1 MPFSNQIALIT
12 GGSSGIGYA
21 LGRLLAANGAHVWLL
36 ARDQNRLAEALAGI
50 EENRRSSSQRCG
62 TLSADVTDPD
72 QAANAIDQLIQKIG
86 VPDLVINSAGVAHPG
101 RFYELDLKIFH
112 WMMDVNYFGIVNILK
127 AVVPSMINRGSG
139 HIVNISS
146 SAGFIGVYGY
156 SAYGASKYAVRGF
169 SDVLRAELKPLG
181 IKVSTVFP
189 PDTETPQLAY
199 EDQFKPAET
208 KALSGSVSPMS
219 AEDVART
226 ILQGVER
233 GKYVILPGSDNKM
246 LFKLAGL
253 LGKGVYPLMDFMIAR
268 AQKKDAQDTDI
279 SK

>member
-50 EENRRSSSQRCG
+50 EENRRSPSQRCG

-101 RFYELDLKIFH
+101 RFYELDLNIFH

-139 HIVNISS
+139 HIVNLSS

-208 KALSGSVSPMS
+208 KALSGNVSPMS

-226 ILQGVER
+226 ILRGVER
-233 GKYVILPGSDNKM
+233 GKYVILPGSDNKL
-246 LFKLAGL
+246 LFKLTGL
-253 LGKGVYPLMDFMIAR
+253 LGKGIYPLMDFMIAR
-268 AQKKDAQDTDI
+268 AQKKNAQDTDI